1 MNNNIKKAIAYNI
14 RRTRRA
20 AGISQKELA
29 AKLGVAPSAVSNW
42 ENGQNSI
49 DTDRLFVMCEIL
61 GVTIHD
67 MYLVPPGTSPP
78 EEEKK
83 EKTPDINVEGLSP
96 AKLQLIQAVQSLPD
110 EQAASLLQLLEA
122 FLANDSKH

>member
-14 RRTRRA
+14 RRTRRE

-78 EEEKK
+78 EEEEK
-83 EKTPDINVEGLSP
+83 EKTLDINVEDLSP
-96 AKLQLIQAVQSLPD
+96 AKLQLIQAVQDLPD

-122 FLANDSKH
+122 FLANDSKQ

>member
-14 RRTRRA
+14 RRTRRE

-78 EEEKK
+78 EEEEK
-83 EKTPDINVEGLSP
+83 EKTLDIDIESLSP
-96 AKLQLIQAVQSLPD
+96 AKQEIIRTVQSLPD
-110 EQAASLLQLLEA
+110 EKASLLLRLIEA
-122 FLANDSKH
+122 ILADDEEQ

>member
-14 RRTRRA
+14 RRTRRE

-78 EEEKK
+78 QNK
-83 EKTPDINVEGLSP
+83 EKLPDIINVEELSETKQ
-96 AKLQLIQAVQSLPD
+96 ALVKLAQSVPEHQAELLLRLKR
-110 EQAASLLQLLEA
+110 AAPGDNRE
-122 FLANDSKH
+122 